1 MKLNRIL
8 ATLTLLVIFSN
19 ANALKNDFEQPI
31 YIEAD
36 NATFDEKKGESTY
49 TGKVQVT
56 QGSMR
61 LKSDRLVVYT
71 RDQKADKIIATG
83 NPVRFRQTPEK
94 GKKEI
99 KGKSQR
105 AEFYATQ
112 SRIILLDNAVV
123 WQGKNTTTS
132 DRIEYDYKNAI
143 VKASKKSA
151 NSKRV
156 HVTLQPE
163 KREK

>member
-36 NATFDEKKGESTY
+36 DATFDEKKGESTY

-112 SRIILLDNAVV
+112 SR
-123 WQGKNTTTS
+123 
-132 DRIEYDYKNAI
+132 
-143 VKASKKSA
+143 
-151 NSKRV
+151 
-156 HVTLQPE
+156 
-163 KREK
+163 

>member
-8 ATLTLLVIFSN
+8 AAFILAAAVSD
-19 ANALKNDFEQPI
+19 AYALKNDFEQPI

-61 LKSDRLVVYT
+61 LNSDRLVVYT
-71 RDQKADKIIATG
+71 RDRKADKIIATG

-105 AEFYATQ
+105 AEFYANQ
-112 SRIILLDNAVV
+112 SRIILLDKAVV
-123 WQGKNTTTS
+123 WQGQNTTTS

-151 NSKRV
+151 DSKQV

-163 KREK
+163 KRGK

>member
-1 MKLNRIL
+1 MAL
-8 ATLTLLVIFSN
+8 SN
-19 ANALKNDFEQPI
+19 AKALENDFEQPI

-61 LKSDRLVVYT
+61 LNSDRLVVYT
-71 RDQKADKIIATG
+71 QDQKADKIIATG
-83 NPVRFRQTPEK
+83 NPVRFRQTPEE

-112 SRIILLDNAVV
+112 SRIILLDKAVV

-151 NSKRV
+151 DSKRV
-156 HVTLQPE
+156 HVTLQPK